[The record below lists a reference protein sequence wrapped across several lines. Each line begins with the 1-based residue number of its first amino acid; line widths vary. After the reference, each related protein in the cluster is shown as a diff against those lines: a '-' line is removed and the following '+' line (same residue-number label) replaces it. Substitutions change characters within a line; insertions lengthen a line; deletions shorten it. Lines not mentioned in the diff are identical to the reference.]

1 MDDHDIVKRIDD
13 LVEEE
18 HALRSDHRGGRG
30 LNDADRERLKD
41 LEIRLDQL
49 WDLLR
54 QRRARREM
62 GENPDEAN
70 LRPPETVEGYQQ

>member
-13 LVEEE
+13 LVAEE
-18 HALRSDHRGGRG
+18 HTLRNNAGGGRP
-30 LNDADRERLKD
+30 LTNADRERLQE
-41 LEIRLDQL
+41 LEVKLDQL
-49 WDLLR
+49 WDLMR

-62 GENPDEAN
+62 GENPDQAH

>member
-1 MDDHDIVKRIDD
+1 LDDHDIVKRIDD

-18 HALRSDHRGGRG
+18 HALRSDSHGGRG
-30 LNDADRERLKD
+30 MSDADRERLKD

-62 GENPDEAN
+62 GENPDDAN